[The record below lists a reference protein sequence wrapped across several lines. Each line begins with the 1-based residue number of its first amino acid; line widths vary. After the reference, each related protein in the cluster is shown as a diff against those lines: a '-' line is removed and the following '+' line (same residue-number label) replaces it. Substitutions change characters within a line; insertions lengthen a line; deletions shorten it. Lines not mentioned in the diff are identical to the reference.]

1 MSNPIMPQSNRM
13 NISDMARKIKEN
25 PMQFMIEQKFQIP
38 NGINNN
44 PQAIIQHLLNSGQI
58 NQQQVNQAAQ
68 MLPQLQNLLG
78 K

>member
-1 MSNPIMPQSNRM
+1 MNNPIMPQNNRM
-13 NISDMARKIKEN
+13 SISDMARKIKEN

>member
-1 MSNPIMPQSNRM
+1 MNNPIMLQNNRM
-13 NISDMARKIKEN
+13 SISDMARKIKEN